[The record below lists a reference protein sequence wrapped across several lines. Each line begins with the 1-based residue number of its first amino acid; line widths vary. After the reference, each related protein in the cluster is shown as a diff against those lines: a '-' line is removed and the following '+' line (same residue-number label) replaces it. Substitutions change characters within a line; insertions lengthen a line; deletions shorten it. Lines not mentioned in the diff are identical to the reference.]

1 MKMLL
6 AFTHQKVNY
15 AKTWSA
21 GRAHGHHSDLNFQ
34 IKSVKPAVTSVCM
47 RSSTHK
53 LMAEN
58 MKIVNQ
64 SAPCKYEWF
73 RPMKQPCF
81 QTSSAL
87 PPVTSAHLIKKIPNS
102 SGTWFYPSQMT
113 TTKVLMTDRNSK
125 FCILTKNTKINKSNK
140 FTSNMLVSGTHAW
153 TSENLICDQY
163 IISDRTWKREQQNPK
178 CMKKHRTGMEHPIPS
193 YF

>member
-1 MKMLL
+1 MNLQKCTEGRLDNYENNLTKHIKKWKLLSIKATMKMLL

-58 MKIVNQ
+58 MKIKSQPKCSMQIWMVQTNEIAML
-64 SAPCKYEWF
+64 SD
-73 RPMKQPCF
+73 KQCTF
-81 QTSSAL
+81 SS
-87 PPVTSAHLIKKIPNS
+87 HIS
-102 SGTWFYPSQMT
+102 SSN
-113 TTKVLMTDRNSK
+113 K
-125 FCILTKNTKINKSNK
+125 KNTQFQWRLVLSQPDDYHKSFND
-140 FTSNMLVSGTHAW
+140 W
-153 TSENLICDQY
+153 
-163 IISDRTWKREQQNPK
+163 
-178 CMKKHRTGMEHPIPS
+178 
-193 YF
+193 